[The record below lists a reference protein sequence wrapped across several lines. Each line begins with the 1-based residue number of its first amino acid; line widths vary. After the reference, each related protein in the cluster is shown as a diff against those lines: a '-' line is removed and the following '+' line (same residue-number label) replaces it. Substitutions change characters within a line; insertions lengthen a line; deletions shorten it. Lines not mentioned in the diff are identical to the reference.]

1 MIYLKTDQEIAIIKA
16 NGVVLGKAHAEVAK
30 RIQEGVTT
38 SYLNKIA
45 EEYIFD
51 NGYNASFKN
60 YVVGS
65 FVFPSALCVSVND
78 VVVHGLPGD
87 YILKDGDI
95 VSVDCG
101 VYGNG
106 FHADSAYTYIVGS
119 ITKEQ
124 EELLL
129 RTKQSLYKGIA
140 KAKVG
145 NRVGDISNEIQT
157 YCEGFGYGIV
167 RELVGHGVGKKLH
180 ESPEVPNY
188 GRKGDGPKLKE
199 GMVLAIE
206 PMVNLGTKAIKQDS
220 DKWTIRTKDGAYS
233 AHFEHTV
240 AVRNGEA
247 EILTTFEYIEE
258 VLKNKS

>member
-1 MIYLKTDQEIAIIKA
+1 MIYLKTDLEIAIIKA
-16 NGVVLGKAHAEVAK
+16 NGQILGKAHAEVAK
-30 RIQEGVTT
+30 RIQPGVTT
-38 SYLNKIA
+38 SFLNKIA

-51 NGYNASFKN
+51 NGFKASFKN
-60 YVVGS
+60 YVVGH
-65 FVFPSALCVSVND
+65 FTFPSALCISVND
-78 VVVHGLPGD
+78 VVVHGVPGD

-95 VSVDCG
+95 ISVDCG

-106 FHADSAYTYIVGS
+106 FHADSAYTYSVGEIPENVS
-119 ITKEQ
+119 
-124 EELLL
+124 LLL
-129 RTKQSLYKGIA
+129 ERTKASLYKGIA
-140 KAKVG
+140 KATTG
-145 NRVGDISNEIQT
+145 HRVGDISNEIQS

-206 PMVNLGTKAIKQDS
+206 PMVNLGTKAVKQDS
-220 DKWTIRTKDGAYS
+220 DRWTIRTKDGASS

-240 AVRNGEA
+240 AVRNGQA

-258 VLKNKS
+258 VLRK